1 MSSEKIFILS
11 TNDKDP
17 NSSVSN
23 SDFVINLRE
32 TYYSQNVEKVLVKEC
47 TVPNVFPN
55 IRGADYGSS
64 QNNILKIAEN
74 FEETV
79 ILPEGQYAITT
90 AAAPYNFLTA
100 LENAINAN
108 PGITGPIVLSYNTL
122 TGKIEF
128 TNNSGF
134 DVIIIVTSE
143 VTNSPLTKVIGVTE
157 DLTIP
162 ATGVTV
168 SAQVLPDLSGFQNV
182 YLHSKEI
189 ADSGAV
195 DGDFGLISVVT
206 PISLSDAPFN
216 SYAYRKNDDDEL
228 SLIMYEQP
236 RNLRRIRIKLKDDK
250 GNTLPIGVHNINL
263 VLKAYLSSG

>member
-1 MSSEKIFILS
+1 
-11 TNDKDP
+11 
-17 NSSVSN
+17 SVSN
-23 SDFVINLRE
+23 SDFIINLRE
-32 TYYSQNVEKVLVKEC
+32 TYYSQNVNRVLVKEA

-64 QNNILKIAEN
+64 QNNILKIAEA

-79 ILPEGQYAITT
+79 VLGEGQYAITT

-100 LENAINAN
+100 LENAINAQ
-108 PGITGPIVLSYNTL
+108 IVGPIALSYNTL
-122 TGKIEF
+122 SGKIEF
-128 TNNSGF
+128 TNNGGV
-134 DVIIIVTSE
+134 DLIIIVTSE
-143 VTNSPLTKVIGVTE
+143 TTNSPLAAVIGVTE

-162 ATGVTV
+162 STGTPV

-189 ADSGAV
+189 ADSAAV
-195 DGDFGLISVVT
+195 DGDFGLISVIT
-206 PISLSDAPFN
+206 PISLSEAPYN

-228 SLIMYEQP
+228 SLIAYEQP

-250 GNTLPIGVHNINL
+250 GNTLPVGVHNINL
-263 VLKAYLSSG
+263 VLKAYLSPG

>member
-1 MSSEKIFILS
+1 MSDEKLFILS

-32 TYYSQNVEKVLVKEC
+32 TYYSQNVEKVLVKEA

-55 IRGADYGSS
+55 IRGTDYGTS
-64 QNNILKIAEN
+64 QNNILKIVEAFEN
-74 FEETV
+74 TV
-79 ILPEGQYAITT
+79 TLPEGQYAITT

-100 LENAINAN
+100 LENAINAV
-108 PGITGPIVLSYNTL
+108 IVGPIVLSFNTL

-128 TNNSGF
+128 TNNGATDLNILVS
-134 DVIIIVTSE
+134 
-143 VTNSPLTKVIGVTE
+143 NSPLSVVLGVTE
-157 DLTIP
+157 DLLIP
-162 ATGVTV
+162 STGTPV
-168 SAQVLPDLSGFQNV
+168 SAQALPDLSGFQNV

-206 PISLSDAPFN
+206 PISLSDAPYN

-236 RNLRRIRIKLKDDK
+236 RNLRRINIKLKDDK

>member
-1 MSSEKIFILS
+1 MSAEKLFIIS

-23 SDFVINLRE
+23 SDFIINLRE
-32 TYYSQNVEKVLVKEC
+32 TYYSQNVNKVLVKEA

-64 QNNILKIAEN
+64 QNNILKIAEA

-79 ILPEGQYAITT
+79 VLGEGQYAITT

-100 LENAINAN
+100 LENAINAE
-108 PGITGPIVLSYNTL
+108 ITGPIALSFNTL

-128 TNNSGF
+128 TNNGAI
-134 DVIIIVTSE
+134 DLIIIVGD
-143 VTNSPLTKVIGVTE
+143 NSPLAEVIGVTE

-162 ATGVTV
+162 STGTPV
-168 SAQVLPDLSGFQNV
+168 SAQVLPDLSGYQNV

-189 ADSGAV
+189 ADSSAV

-206 PISLSDAPFN
+206 PISLSEAPYN

-228 SLIMYEQP
+228 SLIAYEQP

-250 GNTLPIGVHNINL
+250 GNTLPVGVHNINL
-263 VLKAYLSSG
+263 VLKAYLSPG